1 MHAGLKWRRRRIDQF
16 NIIQQFKSHRH
27 KGIENHWSVGWCLGH
42 FGSCLPWWIADVWK
56 MQVAAG
62 YGSSISSRN
71 TATSKPKA
79 QLWLY
84 SIPEVFFSS
93 CFFGLP
99 SCFCT
104 INGRLSWPP
113 QDVPSCYFNSWEL
126 TKPRSWMLLST
137 ASSKLELGSPSILQK
152 DLSKVHVLRTNHD
165 DLKSFI
171 FFMFGGV

>member
-1 MHAGLKWRRRRIDQF
+1 MHAGLKWRRRNQF

-27 KGIENHWSVGWCLGH
+27 KGIENHCSVGWCLGH
-42 FGSCLPWWIADVWK
+42 FGSCLPWWIAHVWK

-93 CFFGLP
+93 CFLR
-99 SCFCT
+99 S
-104 INGRLSWPP
+104 
-113 QDVPSCYFNSWEL
+113 SCYFNSWEL

-137 ASSKLELGSPSILQK
+137 ASSKLEPGSPSILQK
-152 DLSKVHVLRTNHD
+152 DLSKVHLLIINHA

-171 FFMFGGV
+171 FSYLVMFRFKM

>member
-1 MHAGLKWRRRRIDQF
+1 LRITGPSGDVLGILVLAFLGESLMFEKCKLRQGMAAAYLQEILQPQSQKLSF
-16 NIIQQFKSHRH
+16 DFTAFMKSSFPR
-27 KGIENHWSVGWCLGH
+27 V
-42 FGSCLPWWIADVWK
+42 
-56 MQVAAG
+56 
-62 YGSSISSRN
+62 
-71 TATSKPKA
+71 
-79 QLWLY
+79 
-84 SIPEVFFSS
+84 
-93 CFFGLP
+93 FFGLP